1 MNTFKRADILKTLAP
16 IAWLLFTVAFAIW
29 WFKLTADNISQ
40 LAELQPERFEHWHRQ
55 KRMIFW
61 EGTSWL
67 ILLALGGGA
76 LIGFAQKEK
85 LRVKRIREFF
95 ASFSHEIKT
104 SLASLRL
111 QAEALKDDLGNQTSP
126 ILDRLIGDTVRL
138 QVQLEN
144 SLFLASQD
152 NLQLFV
158 QSVKI
163 DGLVERMR
171 EGWPNL
177 TISLNGN
184 CTVLGDERALRTILS
199 NLVQNAHVHGRA
211 TKIEIDAQVVGH
223 SSGDSKNTCTIRV
236 IDNGSGFD
244 GDIGTLGELFHRP
257 KTTSGSG
264 LGLYICR
271 LLLKRMDGTLELRSD
286 GQGFQAV
293 ITLPEAPA

>member
-1 MNTFKRADILKTLAP
+1 MNTFKRTDFLKTLAP

-104 SLASLRL
+104 SLASLRI

-126 ILDRLIGDTVRL
+126 IPDRLIGDTVRL

-177 TISLNGN
+177 TISLKGN

-211 TKIEIDAQVVGH
+211 TKIEIDAT
-223 SSGDSKNTCTIRV
+223 TCAIRV
-236 IDNGSGFD
+236 SDNGNGFD
-244 GDIGTLGELFHRP
+244 GDIGALGELFHRP

-271 LLLKRMDGTLELRSD
+271 LLLKRMNGTLELRSE

-293 ITLPEAPA
+293 ITLPGAPA

>member
-1 MNTFKRADILKTLAP
+1 MNWPKRADFIKTMAP
-16 IAWLLFTVAFAIW
+16 IVWLVFTVTFAIW
-29 WFKLTADNISQ
+29 WFKLSADNIAQ
-40 LAELQPERFEHWHRQ
+40 LAELQPERFEHWERQ

-67 ILLALGGGA
+67 VLLALGGGA
-76 LIGFAQKEK
+76 LIGFVQKEK

-111 QAEALKDDLGNQTSP
+111 QAEALKDDLGDQTSP

-158 QSVKI
+158 QPVKI
-163 DGLVERMR
+163 EELVERMR

-177 TISLNGN
+177 KIKLNSD
-184 CTVLGDERALRTILS
+184 CTVMGDERALRTILS

-211 TKIEIDAQVVGH
+211 TEVDIQVREIQNNSGSTIEI
-223 SSGDSKNTCTIRV
+223 RV
-236 IDNGSGFD
+236 SDNGKGFD
-244 GDIGTLGELFHRP
+244 GDIASLGELFHRP

-264 LGLYICR
+264 LGLHIC
-271 LLLKRMDGTLELRSD
+271 LLLLTKMGGDLQLKSD

-293 ITLPEAPA
+293 MTMPGAKA